1 MSPPTSNRLPPYPAY
16 KDSGVEWLER
26 VPAHWE
32 VRRLGQIGVFFK
44 CSGGT
49 KADDVP
55 AGVPCIRYGHLYT
68 QFDHFIERGVSF
80 LSPENVERYSSVE
93 CGDVLFAGSG
103 ESVDEI
109 GKSAALLLED
119 GAYAGGDIIAFRS
132 APGLLTPRFAGYV
145 CECPSSTS
153 QKSAMSRGITI
164 EHIYGHQLKRLAVPI
179 PPLPEQAAIA
189 RFLDHADRRIW
200 RYIRAKERLIE
211 LVEEQKQAIIHEAVT
226 GRIDVRTGQPY
237 PAYKDSGVKWLGKVP
252 AHWEVRRLGQ
262 IGVFFKCSGGTKADD
277 VPAGVPCIRYGHLYT
292 QFDHFIERG
301 VSFLSPE
308 NVERYSSVECGDVLF
323 AGSGESVDEIG
334 KSAALLLEDGA
345 YAGGDIIAFRSA
357 PGLLTPRFAGYVC
370 ECPSST
376 SQKSAMSRGITIEHI
391 YGHQLKRLAVP
402 IPPLP
407 EQAAIARLLDAAD
420 RRISARRTVVERE
433 IELLREYRTRL
444 IADTVTGKLDV
455 RQAAACLPDGDDEK
469 APERPS
475 EGLYQ

>member
-1 MSPPTSNRLPPYPAY
+1 MSPPTSNGLPPYPAY

-237 PAYKDSGVKWLGKVP
+237 PAYKDSGVEWLERVP

-262 IGVFFKCSGGTKADD
+262 IGVFLKCSGGTKADD

-357 PGLLTPRFAGYVC
+357 WATPSGSTGGTAIRANRSSALGVAWRTSRSTRTKSTSARTSGGRRRGS
-370 ECPSST
+370 CPSTGAGTRGRATRRTRTASRPNTCGAT
-376 SQKSAMSRGITIEHI
+376 SSRGRACRTFW
-391 YGHQLKRLAVP
+391 RTT
-402 IPPLP
+402 
-407 EQAAIARLLDAAD
+407 
-420 RRISARRTVVERE
+420 RR
-433 IELLREYRTRL
+433 
-444 IADTVTGKLDV
+444 
-455 RQAAACLPDGDDEK
+455 
-469 APERPS
+469 
-475 EGLYQ
+475 